1 MHTCPSQKGPF
12 PIFLFCLALSMLVFF
27 PLSGVQ
33 ARSPENIPEPLK
45 PWVPWVQEQD
55 RKNICPQ
62 TADNTAESLCIWPGP
77 LSLELEEKGGHFTIG
92 WDVLFESAVPLPG
105 DAARMPRRVRV
116 NGREEPVLLE
126 KNRPVIY
133 LKPGSHIIKGEFA
146 WSALPDTLSIP
157 PEISL
162 IRVEKNQKAIHGLQ
176 RDTGGRLWLKARPA
190 TGEGRAQGHTEMRI
204 FRKLQD
210 GHPLELETRIQLA
223 VSGSPRQERLAVPMP
238 EKASLVFVESPLPL
252 KPGLEEGLVMD
263 LRPGNFTI
271 RLVHLLSGSDTE
283 FRLEGRREDELWVF
297 IPAPELRAA
306 EFTGGQSVDPRQ
318 TPLPDAWKRHAA
330 YRMAPDASPGLVI
343 RETLQ
348 QPPED
353 RLRMKRDIWLD
364 FDGKGATVRDQLT
377 GTLNTRRYMGMD
389 TKGPLLPGRMALNEQ
404 DRMITVK
411 DSLQG
416 IELPPGPLSLTV
428 LSRMDGKLSGT
439 PLPGGWQH
447 RHEQTD
453 ITLHLP
459 PGWHLAGMQGG
470 KTAMDD
476 SFTSRWTLLDVFF
489 LVMLSG
495 VALRIWGT
503 GWGLGFGL
511 AIALFHH
518 SFPLP
523 LFFWFGLAATAALG
537 KYAST
542 RENIPAAGLVI
553 LSGIHVFLLLTA
565 GLVALPYAADQI
577 RTAIYPQLER
587 LDRAPSHRA
596 GDKAALRTLRSETMM
611 QEKAMVA
618 DALPSVAMEAME
630 AGEARRQVLSRQ
642 DAQPFHAMEAP
653 AKAPAVTQ
661 TGPGVPDWQWRSI
674 PVHTGLTGSSH
685 SLVFYLIPPLAASLA
700 ALLRVGFVLLV
711 LGRLAAGFPYRL
723 SPLGK
728 TAGAFLILLL
738 FLPATGVRAE
748 FPPEWM
754 LEDLKKRMQTEHL
767 CDPHC
772 ARSGP
777 ASLVLDHPEAENP
790 GFALEMEIHAGKKL
804 AFPIPATDES
814 LPSFE
819 TLLNGEKKSLLLW
832 RGKNHIPVDAGIHT
846 LRIQGSLPENRF
858 RLNFPLPP
866 DSLVLK
872 APGWNTEGLDAAG
885 RVRDSLTF
893 TPAHSRAEDIPK
905 DASPEL
911 KAFVQVKR
919 IISRDRYWQVRT
931 EVSRPYPGLVS
942 GSLRIPLIPDETVIS
957 DGFPVRDGHVEI
969 PIPGHRQ
976 RIAWESRLPEEDSI
990 RLFAAETLLFSE
1002 QWEIHGDT
1010 DRHLS
1015 WSGTPA
1021 APRPSGRGLVWTPLP
1036 GESLTL
1042 SLTAME
1048 PAPGPTRTAEN
1059 VLLKLED
1066 GRERRRLTMEAAI
1079 RSGKAFLH
1087 PIKNPEGAT
1096 IKEIRINGELQP
1108 LPGENEDLLL
1118 PLTPGTHRV
1127 QFVWEME
1134 EQKKPL
1140 LRPRILSMP
1149 KMDMAMPTANITQEI
1164 HLDKNQWLLW
1174 TYGPL
1179 LGPGVRIWGWIFLVL
1194 TATALLSF
1202 RPDKSPL
1209 RTRDWLLLGLGL
1221 VSLSPFAVLIV
1232 GAGFFIFDWRSR
1244 QNAPMGVLHNLWQ
1257 CGLGLLLVTMALLLL
1272 EGVRNGLLGIPD
1284 MQIAGNG
1291 SHTGLLRWT
1300 ADRSE
1305 GLLPSAGVFTMP
1317 LFFWRLLMFAWA
1329 LWLAGRVLSWA
1340 PWAWQALMTGSL
1352 WQKKA
1357 KPPADTGLR
1366 LDIDR
1371 D

>member
-1 MHTCPSQKGPF
+1 
-12 PIFLFCLALSMLVFF
+12 MLVFF

-33 ARSPENIPEPLK
+33 ARSPENIPEALK
-45 PWVPWVQEQD
+45 PWVPWVQKQD
-55 RKNICPQ
+55 RASFCPQ
-62 TADNTAESLCIWPGP
+62 TAGNPAETLCIWPGP
-77 LSLELEEKGGHFTIG
+77 LSLKLEEKGGHFTIG
-92 WDVLFESAVPLPG
+92 WDVLFEGAVPLPG
-105 DAARMPRRVRV
+105 DAAEMPRRVMV
-116 NGREEPVLLE
+116 NGREQPVLLE

-133 LKPGSHIIKGEFA
+133 LEPGSHIIKGEFA
-146 WSALPDTLSIP
+146 WRTLPDTLALP
-157 PEISL
+157 HEISL
-162 IRVEKNQKAIHGLQ
+162 IQVQKNQKTLHKLQ
-176 RDTGGRLWLKARPA
+176 RDARGRLWLKAPPA
-190 TGEGRAQGHTEMRI
+190 AREETNQGQTEMRI
-204 FRKLQD
+204 FRKLKD
-210 GHPLELETRIQLA
+210 GHPLELETLIQLA
-223 VSGSPRQERLAVPMP
+223 VSGSPRQEKLAVSMP
-238 EKASLVFVESPLPL
+238 EHASLVSVDSPLPL
-252 KPGLEEGLVMD
+252 KPGMKEGLIMD

-271 RLVHLLSGSDTE
+271 RLVHLISGSDTKL
-283 FRLEGRREDELWVF
+283 RLPGRTEDELWVF
-297 IPAPELRAA
+297 VPAPELRAA
-306 EFTGGQSVDPRQ
+306 ELMGGQSVDPRQ
-318 TPLPDAWKRHAA
+318 TPLPDAWKHHAA
-330 YRMAPDASPGLVI
+330 YRMAADASPGLAI
-343 RETLQ
+343 RETRQ
-348 QPPED
+348 QPAED
-353 RLRMKRDIWLD
+353 RIRLKRDIWLD

-389 TKGPLLPGRMALNEQ
+389 TKGPLLPGLITLNEQ
-404 DRMITVK
+404 DRMITLQ

-416 IELPPGPLSLTV
+416 IELPPGPLSLTA
-428 LSRMDGKLSGT
+428 LSRMDEKLSGT
-439 PLPGGWQH
+439 PLSGGWQH

-459 PGWHLAGMQGG
+459 PGWHLAGIQGG

-476 SFTSRWTLLDVFF
+476 SFTSRWTLLDLFF

-495 VALRIWGT
+495 VALRIWGMT
-503 GWGLGFGL
+503 WGIGFGL

-537 KYAST
+537 KYALA
-542 RENIPAAGLVI
+542 RKNIPPAGLVI

-587 LDRAPSHRA
+587 LDKAPSTRTGHQA
-596 GDKAALRTLRSETMM
+596 PLRTLRSETMT

-618 DALPSVAMEAME
+618 DALPNLAME
-630 AGEARRQVLSRQ
+630 AGEAPMQAFSRQ
-642 DAQPFHAMEAP
+642 DTGKQYYAQEPAP
-653 AKAPAVTQ
+653 KAPAVTQ
-661 TGPGVPDWQWRSI
+661 TGPGVPAWQWRSI
-674 PVHTGLTGSSH
+674 PVHTGFSGSSH

-711 LGRLAAGFPYRL
+711 LGRLAAGFPYKI
-723 SPLGK
+723 SSAGK
-728 TAGAFLILLL
+728 SAASLL
-738 FLPATGVRAE
+738 FLLVFIPATGVRAE

-754 LEDLKKRMQTEHL
+754 LEDLKKRLQTENL

-790 GFALEMEIHAGKKL
+790 GFVLEMEIHAGKKL

-819 TLLNGEKKSLLLW
+819 TLLNGEKTSLLLW
-832 RGKNHIPVDAGIHT
+832 QGKNHIAMEAGIHK
-846 LRIQGSLPENRF
+846 LRIQGALPEKRF
-858 RLNFPLPP
+858 RIHFPMPP
-866 DSLVLK
+866 DSLMLK
-872 APGWNTEGLDAAG
+872 APDWNIEGLDAAG
-885 RVRDSLTF
+885 RVRGSLTF
-893 TPAHSRAEDIPK
+893 TPAHSRAEDIPE

-931 EVSRPYPGLVS
+931 EVIRPYPGLVS
-942 GSLRIPLIPDETVIS
+942 GSMRIPLISGETVIS
-957 DGFPVRDGHVEI
+957 DGFTVRDGHVEI
-969 PIPGHRQ
+969 PIPRHRQ
-976 RIAWESRLPEEDSI
+976 RIVWESRLPEEDSI
-990 RLFAAETLLFSE
+990 KLFAAETLLFSE
-1002 QWEIHGDT
+1002 TWEVHGDT

-1036 GESLTL
+1036 GESLIL

-1059 VLLKLED
+1059 VFLKLED
-1066 GRERRRLTMEAAI
+1066 GRERRRLTLEAAI

-1087 PIKNPEGAT
+1087 PVKNPEGAI
-1096 IKEIRINGELQP
+1096 IKEIRINGEQQP
-1108 LPGENEDLLL
+1108 LPGEKEGLLL
-1118 PLTPGTHRV
+1118 PLTPGTHRI
-1127 QFVWEME
+1127 QLIWEME
-1134 EQKKPL
+1134 EQKKNL
-1140 LRPRILSMP
+1140 WRPRILSMP

-1164 HLDKNQWLLW
+1164 HLERNQWLLW

-1202 RPDKSPL
+1202 RPEKSPL
-1209 RTRDWLLLGLGL
+1209 RTRDWLLLGLGI
-1221 VSLSPFAVLIV
+1221 VSLSPFAVLIL

-1244 QNAPMGVLHNLWQ
+1244 QNVPMGSLHNLWQ

-1300 ADRSE
+1300 ADRSD

-1317 LFFWRLLMFAWA
+1317 IFFWRVLMFAWA
-1329 LWLAGRVLSWA
+1329 LWLAGRILSWA
-1340 PWAWQALMTGSL
+1340 PWAWQALTTGEL

-1357 KPPADTGLR
+1357 KPPTDTGLR